1 MLRKSSYF
9 SLSQASKDAARYPVA
24 AKVAE
29 LLVRGIVSPV
39 AFILFSDVL
48 DFMFLFIYL
57 FIIHVCSFFF
67 NYYDGKSKFVM
78 FHNGLHSITM

>member
-1 MLRKSSYF
+1 MCVFMLRKSSYF

-39 AFILFSDVL
+39 AFILFSD
-48 DFMFLFIYL
+48 
-57 FIIHVCSFFF
+57 
-67 NYYDGKSKFVM
+67 
-78 FHNGLHSITM
+78 GL